1 MRARREC
8 LTACV
13 LQAFVIT
20 FNWNLIKELFDM
32 KQITKIVM
40 TGGPAGGKTTLTTRL
55 VKDLSAR
62 GIRVIIA
69 PEAATELIS
78 GFGIKP
84 FGDCLSMYD
93 FQFFV
98 IESQLQK
105 ERMAARAAELVPEDR
120 VLIICDRGVL
130 DNKAYVSNEEFATIL
145 DHFSLTEKEVLGSYD
160 AVIHLVSSAF
170 GAEYAYSYNN
180 AARYETLEG
189 AREKEEQALLCWQ
202 KHPHRVII
210 GNSYNFE
217 NKIRKAMNE
226 IYDVLGEIP
235 PTQCERKYL
244 IRFTDPSLLSAYEP
258 VEQVITQSYL
268 LSRNDDIERRARKVE
283 DRGNISYY
291 FIEKQSV
298 SPFERIEK
306 ERILTRKEYL
316 RAIRD
321 VDPAFGSVTKHRYS
335 FKYRDLYMTVDTY
348 ASSPDL
354 AILDVQLP
362 DLQQEV
368 DLPPEIEVVRDVTEE
383 ERYQGHMI
391 SKFMGQLN

>member
-1 MRARREC
+1 
-8 LTACV
+8 
-13 LQAFVIT
+13 
-20 FNWNLIKELFDM
+20 M

-62 GIRVIIA
+62 GYRVIIA

-84 FGDCLSMYD
+84 FGNCLSMYD

-105 ERMAARAAELVPEDR
+105 ERIAAKAAELVPEDR
-120 VLIICDRGVL
+120 VLIICDRGIL
-130 DNKAYVSNEEFATIL
+130 DNKAYVSSEEFARIL
-145 DHFSLTEKEVLGSYD
+145 EHFSLTEKDVLRSYD
-160 AVIHLVSSAF
+160 AVIHLVSSSF

-180 AARYETLEG
+180 AARYETIEE
-189 AREKEEQALLCWQ
+189 AREKEEQALLSWQ
-202 KHPHRVII
+202 KHPYRVII
-210 GNSYNFE
+210 GNSYNFD

-226 IYDVLGEIP
+226 IYEVLGEIP
-235 PTQCERKYL
+235 PTQCERKFL
-244 IRFTDPSLLSAYEP
+244 IEFSDPSILSAYEP

-268 LSRNDDIERRARKVE
+268 VSRNDDLERRARKVE
-283 DRGNISYY
+283 STGSISYY
-291 FIEKQSV
+291 YIEKQSV

-316 RAIRD
+316 RMIRE

-335 FKYRDLYMTVDTY
+335 FKYRDLYMTIDTY

-354 AILDVQLP
+354 AILDVQLSELSQ
-362 DLQQEV
+362 DVE
-368 DLPPEIEVVRDVTEE
+368 LPPDIPVVREVTEE

-391 SKFMGQLN
+391 SKHMGQL

>member
-1 MRARREC
+1 
-8 LTACV
+8 
-13 LQAFVIT
+13 
-20 FNWNLIKELFDM
+20 M
-32 KQITKIVM
+32 KQVTKIVM

-62 GIRVIIA
+62 GYRVIIA

-84 FGDCLSMYD
+84 FGNCLSMYD

-105 ERMAARAAELVPEDR
+105 EHMAERAAELVPEDR

-130 DNKAYVSNEEFATIL
+130 DNKAYVTSEEYARIL
-145 DHFSLTEKEVLGSYD
+145 KHFSLTEKEVLDSYD

-189 AREKEEQALLCWQ
+189 AREKEEQALMCWQ
-202 KHPHRVII
+202 KHPRRVII
-210 GNSYNFE
+210 GNSFNFE

-226 IYDVLGEIP
+226 IYEVLGEIP
-235 PTQCERKYL
+235 PTQCERKFL
-244 IRFTDPSLLSAYEP
+244 VEFSDPSILSSYEP

-268 LSRNDDIERRARKVE
+268 VSRNDDRERRARKVE
-283 DRGNISYY
+283 SSGNISYY
-291 FIEKQSV
+291 YIEKQSV

-316 RAIRD
+316 RMISE

-335 FKYRDLYMTVDTY
+335 LKYRDLYMTIDTY

-354 AILDVQLP
+354 AILDVQVN
-362 DLQQEV
+362 DLDQNVET
-368 DLPPEIEVVRDVTEE
+368 PPEIPVVREVTEE

-391 SKFMGQLN
+391 AKNMGQLR